1 MLAHLLIQVHPIAL
15 ERRLKH
21 LFHHLGNPQKK
32 DRTVKRSRGSPD
44 FLVTVLSQPALV
56 ER

>member
-21 LFHHLGNPQKK
+21 LIHHLGNPQKK